1 MVPVVCRSY
10 LLAHMCVDVWWLC
23 SEFCHFICLLSSD
36 SSLPLRSFP
45 EVRRGLGSWCSVS
58 DVPVRGSELK
68 ERPGRR
74 HPLFARSCP
83 ASCPRG
89 GMAAGYGGSRALV
102 FLHHSSWCLQ
112 ASRWCSLQ
120 CCAGLI
126 VCGSKICLLIQ
137 SNITCRCLEEY
148 VPHKRVLLR
157 EGRVV
162 KNVDHQAASCGLVWS
177 EMIHNMTLCQMDFCW
192 AIVKRPGCC
201 FSTSFEKTMG
211 FGVFV
216 SPPIVALNNTSLK
229 LQVFSSFK
237 RPKIELIS
245 QKCNKIIFLIVV
257 YLLGHKKVWSC
268 NFKFCGFSREHVN
281 RNWLNNWQL
290 RANQNSWG

>member
-1 MVPVVCRSY
+1 MHGFQLFVVPIYWRTCVLTFGGCGAVSFAILFVFCLLICLCLWEVSRKCVEVWAVGARWVMCLWGAASWKSARGGATRFLPVLAP
-10 LLAHMCVDVWWLC
+10 LLARVEGWRRDMAGPGHLC
-23 SEFCHFICLLSSD
+23 SSTTLL
-36 SSLPLRSFP
+36 
-45 EVRRGLGSWCSVS
+45 GAW
-58 DVPVRGSELK
+58 
-68 ERPGRR
+68 
-74 HPLFARSCP
+74 
-83 ASCPRG
+83 
-89 GMAAGYGGSRALV
+89 
-102 FLHHSSWCLQ
+102 
-112 ASRWCSLQ
+112 WCSLQ

-126 VCGSKICLLIQ
+126 VCELKRCLLIQ
-137 SNITCRCLEEY
+137 SNVTCLEEY
-148 VPHKRVLLR
+148 VPHKRFLLR
-157 EGRVV
+157 VCRVV

-237 RPKIELIS
+237 RPKIQLIS

-281 RNWLNNWQL
+281 RNWLNNWHL